1 LSSYPVSLNLED
13 RKCVIIGGGIIAE
26 RKVVTLL
33 EAGAVVRVVS
43 PDLTDKL
50 QELANHSL
58 IEYIPSD
65 YESHHLDSA
74 FLVIAATN
82 IREVN
87 KAVFDEAQQRG
98 ILVNVVDDPEL
109 CTFFAPAVVRRGDL
123 TISVSTAGK
132 SPSLSRRI
140 REQLEAIYGL
150 EYSDFVE
157 LLGEI
162 RAEVIEQHLDY
173 NESARAFREILN
185 SEVLD
190 MLAHGEYDKAKK
202 RALQCF

>member
-1 LSSYPVSLNLED
+1 MSSYPVSLNLED

-43 PDLTDKL
+43 PKLTDKL
-50 QELANHSL
+50 QELANNNS
-58 IEYIPSD
+58 IEYISSD
-65 YESHHLDSA
+65 YQTQHLDSA

-82 IREVN
+82 NREVN
-87 KAVFDEAQQRG
+87 KAVFEEAKQRG
-98 ILVNVVDDPEL
+98 MLVNVVDDPEL

-123 TISVSTAGK
+123 TISVSTSGK

-140 REQLEAIYGL
+140 REQLEASYGP
-150 EYSDFVE
+150 EYGDFVQ

-162 RAEVIEQHLDY
+162 RAEVIEQNLDY

-190 MLAHGEYDKAKK
+190 MLAQGEYEKAKE

>member
-1 LSSYPVSLNLED
+1 
-13 RKCVIIGGGIIAE
+13 VIIGGGIIAE

-43 PDLTDKL
+43 PKLTDKL
-50 QELANHSL
+50 QELANNNS
-58 IEYIPSD
+58 IEYISSD
-65 YESHHLDSA
+65 YQTQHLDSA

-82 IREVN
+82 NREVN
-87 KAVFDEAQQRG
+87 KAVFEEAKQRG
-98 ILVNVVDDPEL
+98 MLVNVVDDPEL

-123 TISVSTAGK
+123 TISVSTSGK

-140 REQLEAIYGL
+140 REQLEASYGP
-150 EYSDFVE
+150 EYGDFVQ

-162 RAEVIEQHLDY
+162 RAEVIEQNLDY

-190 MLAHGEYDKAKK
+190 MLAQGEYEKAKE